1 MSSLGPGEDFLL
13 KAVAGIKNG
22 IVSSWN
28 ASKFGTVAAG
38 GALGTGVAFGGSYL
52 LTSAATGYGAFK
64 TPGWFA
70 AMGFE
75 PKQTL
80 ANGMRMQGYGVDL
93 DFATG
98 SSLPS
103 FEASGLRAVD
113 ARHTKLGWEYTKDM
127 YKTMRPNGMQML
139 GLAGTAY
146 SAYSGYQQDG
156 VSGMYDALVVDAAVQ
171 ASLVKWGYGI
181 GTHAKAGVLQPT
193 YTKLAGHP
201 LHLTSGSLI
210 RGAGAAVGGVI
221 GQQIGLATG
230 IPMAGTIG
238 ATAGAYIGGAPLAAM
253 RASPFLV
260 GGTLLATAGAAVAYG
275 GYSVIKAIGT
285 AGYNRRQ
292 SLKGINT
299 DGDMSSFMTQNAN
312 TMRERAVQAIQKSHW
327 NARQALGNEA
337 SFMHSPKN
345 YNSRY
350 R

>member
-1 MSSLGPGEDFLL
+1 MSSGPGTDFLVQ
-13 KAVAGIKNG
+13 AVNTIGKGI
-22 IVSSWN
+22 SSAWN
-28 ASKFGTVAAG
+28 ISKLGTVG
-38 GALGTGVAFGGSYL
+38 VGTGLGTGIAFGGSYL
-52 LTSAATGYGAFK
+52 AASAATGYGAFK

-75 PKQTL
+75 PKQAL
-80 ANGMRMQGYGVDL
+80 SNGMRMQGYGLDL
-93 DFATG
+93 DFEKGA
-98 SSLPS
+98 SIPS
-103 FEASGLRAVD
+103 VEASGLRAVD

-146 SAYSGYQQDG
+146 SAYSGYQQNG
-156 VSGMYDALVVDAAVQ
+156 MSGMYDALVVDAAVQ
-171 ASLVKWGYGI
+171 ASLVKWGYGV
-181 GTHAKAGVLQPT
+181 GSHAKAGVLQPA

-210 RGAGAAVGGVI
+210 RGAGAAIGGVI
-221 GQQIGLATG
+221 GQQVGLATG

-253 RASPFLV
+253 RASPLLV
-260 GGTLLATAGAAVAYG
+260 GGTLLATTGAAVAYG
-275 GYSVIKAIGT
+275 GYSVIKAVGT